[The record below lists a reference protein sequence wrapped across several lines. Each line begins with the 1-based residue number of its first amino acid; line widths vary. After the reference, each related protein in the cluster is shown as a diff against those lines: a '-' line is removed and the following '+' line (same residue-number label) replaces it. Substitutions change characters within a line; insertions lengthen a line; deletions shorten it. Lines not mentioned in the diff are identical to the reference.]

1 VKITKITASNFR
13 TFSTITLDVRP
24 DLSLIIGKNNSG
36 KTSLLVLFERFYQEA
51 NAFSFNDFPI
61 AARKSILNITNAT
74 PAADTRIRMTIEIQ
88 YTLLDDLR
96 FLSEFLLDL
105 DPLKNTVNILFECII
120 DRKRLIAELENIDDN
135 KERFVKKNLSQF
147 LTRNVFAFSD
157 ISDLEEENRHRL
169 VKKELR
175 QVRDVIN
182 FQFIH
187 AKRDV
192 ASSEGGKNILS
203 KLTTQYFNRNNK
215 AATDFDPINSLM
227 LAMDLK
233 LEETYKDFFEPFL
246 NTSKTFLGIKD
257 IKVISNLE
265 SNEILEDAS
274 QVVYG
279 SEQDYLPENFN
290 GLGHMNILYLLL
302 SIEIRKESFKKL
314 DRGINLL
321 FIEEPEAHTH
331 PQMQYVFANKIKLI
345 LKNIENLQ
353 AFITTHSS
361 HIVSQCDFEDIRY
374 LRNMDGK
381 TELKNFHSELAKRYG
396 DDTESFKFLEHF
408 LTLDSCE
415 LFFANKVIFIEGITE
430 RILLPYFIEQYDQ
443 SMAVDKEYV
452 PLSSQNITVLEV
464 GANAKAF
471 RHFLDLLEIK
481 TLVITDI
488 DTTKST
494 VQVNKHGEDQTVYLA
509 SQVHHGNNTSNETI
523 KHYFSAPKIADLTFS
538 QWFDD
543 LKKGNLATISSY
555 VRVAYQTE
563 EKNYHGRS
571 FEDAFIDLNRAIIE
585 KKLDALEGLKNKKDF
600 TSHANA
606 YELTEKIL
614 DKKSAFAS
622 SLLFLA
628 LTDDAAKWMTPAY
641 IKKGLEWI
649 SK

>member
-1 VKITKITASNFR
+1 MI
-13 TFSTITLDVRP
+13 
-24 DLSLIIGKNNSG
+24 
-36 KTSLLVLFERFYQEA
+36 
-51 NAFSFNDFPI
+51 
-61 AARKSILNITNAT
+61 
-74 PAADTRIRMTIEIQ
+74 IEIQ

-105 DPLKNTVNILFECII
+105 DPLKNTVKILFECII
-120 DRKRLIAELENIDDN
+120 DRKRLIAESENVEN

-175 QVRDVIN
+175 QVRDIIN

-215 AATDFDPINSLM
+215 AATDFDSINSLM
-227 LAMDLK
+227 LMMDLK

-265 SNEILEDAS
+265 SNEILEDTS
-274 QVVYG
+274 QIVYG
-279 SEQDYLPENFN
+279 SDQNYLPENFN

-302 SIEIRKESFKKL
+302 SIEIRKESFNKL
-314 DRGINLL
+314 NRGINLL

-345 LKNIENLQ
+345 LKDIENLQ

-381 TELKNFHSELAKRYG
+381 TELKNFHSELASRYG

-443 SMAVDKEYV
+443 SMVADKEYI

-494 VQVNKHGEDQTVYLA
+494 VQKNKHDQEQTVYLA
-509 SQVHHGNNTSNETI
+509 SQVSQGNNTSNETI
-523 KHYFSAPKIADLTFS
+523 KHYFNAPKIADLTFA

-543 LKKGNLATISSY
+543 LRKGKLIPVSSY

-571 FEDAFIDLNRAIIE
+571 FEDAFIDLNRALIE

-600 TSHANA
+600 TSYVNA
-606 YELTEKIL
+606 YELTEHIL

-628 LTDDAAKWMTPAY
+628 LTDNAAKWMTPAY
-641 IKKGLEWI
+641 LKEGLEWI